1 MRRTLIMLV
10 FVAGFVAACGGSA
23 ATAGVPIGDLPAGD
37 APDSTANGAATPAVA
52 TPAAGSAVASVNPAG
67 GDPATPVACTL
78 ITAADATTALGEP
91 VAAGKNPGIGENVCI
106 FSGQPSYGINFVEL
120 RVVDP
125 AQFLPDRLAVP
136 GVFDRVVVS
145 GVGDAAYYQKDY
157 LPNNSGTTMT
167 LWFKKGATVIAI
179 YVVHP
184 GAPDAQ
190 LESAEKTLALAAIA
204 KM

>member
-1 MRRTLIMLV
+1 MRRTLIMLA
-10 FVAGFVAACGGSA
+10 FVAGLVAACGSSA
-23 ATAGVPIGDLPAGD
+23 ATAGVPIGDLPAVNEPAGPTQ
-37 APDSTANGAATPAVA
+37 ASAPAVA
-52 TPAAGSAVASVNPAG
+52 TPAAGSVASGNPAG

-78 ITAADATTALGEP
+78 ITATDATTALGEP
-91 VAAGKNPGIGENVCI
+91 VAAGKNPGLGENVCI
-106 FSGQPSYGINFVEL
+106 FSGQPSYGVNFVEL

-125 AQFLPDRLAVP
+125 SEFLPDRAPVA
-136 GVFDRVVVS
+136 GVFDRIPVS

-167 LWFKKGATVIAI
+167 LWFKKGATVIAV

-190 LESAEKTLALAAIA
+190 LESAEKTLALAAIGR
-204 KM
+204 M